1 MGLDNGADIAEN
13 RGTGGVSAR
22 IENRPVESAGMDAL
36 IAAVRGR
43 LLLCLAVSFAF
54 GIVFGVWAF
63 VKTPIYRGTT
73 ILAPADLEKKGVGS
87 GLSSALG
94 SVSGFAALAGLG
106 LGGNDYATEEAIAVL
121 KSEQLTEGFIADNNL
136 WPELYPKLWDAQA
149 GHWRAGIKKVP
160 TPGRA
165 FRAFNSIRKVQ
176 RDTKT
181 GLITLQVDWKDPVLA
196 ANWTNQLVERLNDE
210 MRNRALKQAEASMGY
225 LQSELATTYDVTTRE
240 AISRLMEEQIK
251 HEMLAH
257 VTKEYALQVV
267 DKAIAADLDAPV
279 RPIKILYIAFGL
291 VFGALVGMCLA
302 LWLDKRKFSAG
313 N

>member
-121 KSEQLTEGFIADNNL
+121 KSEQLTGGFIQDNNL
-136 WPELYPKLWDAQA
+136 WSELFPQAWDAQA
-149 GHWRAGIKKVP
+149 GH
-160 TPGRA
+160 
-165 FRAFNSIRKVQ
+165 
-176 RDTKT
+176 
-181 GLITLQVDWKDPVLA
+181 
-196 ANWTNQLVERLNDE
+196 
-210 MRNRALKQAEASMGY
+210 
-225 LQSELATTYDVTTRE
+225 
-240 AISRLMEEQIK
+240 
-251 HEMLAH
+251 
-257 VTKEYALQVV
+257 
-267 DKAIAADLDAPV
+267 
-279 RPIKILYIAFGL
+279 
-291 VFGALVGMCLA
+291 
-302 LWLDKRKFSAG
+302 
-313 N
+313 

>member
-1 MGLDNGADIAEN
+1 
-13 RGTGGVSAR
+13 
-22 IENRPVESAGMDAL
+22 MDAL
-36 IAAVRGR
+36 IAAVRRR
-43 LLLCLAVSFAF
+43 LLLCVAISFAF
-54 GIVFGVWAF
+54 GVVFGVWAQL
-63 VKTPIYRGTT
+63 KTPIYRGTT
-73 ILAPADLEKKGVGS
+73 ILAPADLEKKGMGS

-106 LGGNDYATEEAIAVL
+106 LGGNDYATEEAMAVI
-121 KSEQLTEGFIADNNL
+121 KSEQFTEGFVQDNNL
-136 WPELYPKLWDAQA
+136 WPELFPTLWDAQR
-149 GHWRAGIKKVP
+149 GHWKAGIKKVP

-165 FRAFNSIRKVQ
+165 FRVFNSIRKVQ

-181 GLITLQVDWKDPVLA
+181 GLITVQVDWKDPGKA

-225 LQSELATTYDVTTRE
+225 LQSELANTYDVTTRE

-267 DKAIAADLDAPV
+267 DKAIPADLDAPV
-279 RPIKILYIAFGL
+279 RPIKILYIAVGLIFG
-291 VFGALVGMCLA
+291 GMVAMFVA
-302 LWLDKRKFSAG
+302 LWLDKRKLSPEK
-313 N
+313 